1 MKGKFFLLILIEFVF
16 FVAVMYCLIVNYKTD
31 TACQFTATM
40 NGMYVSVKTST
51 IIFIMWL
58 AGVFSGFVYAIS
70 LSNRY
75 RDQIEFYARKTEKL
89 SQQNEIDSDDK
100 EALQRKI
107 ASLEIALDK
116 ALKNKE

>member
-1 MKGKFFLLILIEFVF
+1 MRGKFILLASLETIFFVIMLYFLVANYKANTASQFAAALSGDYVAISTSTVILI
-16 FVAVMYCLIVNYKTD
+16 
-31 TACQFTATM
+31 
-40 NGMYVSVKTST
+40 
-51 IIFIMWL
+51 MWFL
-58 AGVFSGFVYAIS
+58 GVFSGFVYAIT

-107 ASLEIALDK
+107 ASLEIALDN
-116 ALKNKE
+116 ALKNKQ